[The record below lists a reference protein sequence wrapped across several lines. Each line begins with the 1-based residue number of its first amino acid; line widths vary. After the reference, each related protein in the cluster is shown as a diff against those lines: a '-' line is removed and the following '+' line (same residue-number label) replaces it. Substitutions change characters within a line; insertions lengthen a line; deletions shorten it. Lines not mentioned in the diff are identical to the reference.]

1 MYLNSLDDEEVG
13 MKMKHNYQHMYDL
26 CKQHMHSYVL
36 VESHDGLKVD
46 GIITGVDD
54 EYVYMAVPIEQQTG
68 YEHWESPSPNH
79 YQNWNR
85 YGYPGAGY
93 PVGPGFGAGGFGGG
107 GFGGYGG
114 AGYGRPRRFRRLV
127 LPLAGLAALSLL
139 PWY

>member
-1 MYLNSLDDEEVG
+1 

-36 VESHDGLKVD
+36 AETHDGSKID

-54 EYVYMAVPIEQQTG
+54 EYVYMAVPIESQTG
-68 YEHWESPSPNH
+68 HNHWESPSPSPNQ
-79 YQNWNR
+79 YYDWNR

-93 PVGPGFGAGGFGGG
+93 PAGPGFGGY
-107 GFGGYGG
+107 GGYGG
-114 AGYGRPRRFRRLV
+114 AGYGAGFGRPGRFRRLV
-127 LPLAGLAALSLL
+127 LPLAALTALSLL